1 MVNVDARPEFSEI
14 PADVRED
21 IRTEVRLTTFQ
32 TLHAEA
38 VARKDLA
45 AAPGTNFD
53 SLPGR
58 IVSLLMYIAIGGTI
72 GTLASVLVVYVMRLL
87 VTVIP

>member
-1 MVNVDARPEFSEI
+1 VVNVDARPEFFEI

-21 IRTEVRLTTFQ
+21 IHREIRLTTFQ

-45 AAPGTNFD
+45 AAPTTHFD
-53 SLPGR
+53 GMPGR
-58 IVSLLMYIAIGGTI
+58 IVSLLLYIAIGGLI
-72 GTLASVLVVYVMRLL
+72 GTLTCVLVVYIMRLL